1 MNLNFNL
8 NELTLDNLGQWP
20 KSIKI
25 SVVFLLSILLV
36 GLLYWLIAKENF
48 EQYDVLLTQETT
60 LKSDFEMKQH
70 QASNLQ
76 AYRNQIKD
84 MTERFGNMLKQLPTQ
99 NEMPGLLED
108 ISKTGI
114 ASGLVFEL
122 FAPLPEV
129 LHDFYIELPIKTVMV
144 GNYHQFAI
152 FLSRVAQMN
161 RIVTLHDFTIERWV
175 FDNGKPKDTLDNQ
188 TTSGDQLKMEMTIKI
203 YRYRTQ
209 K

>member
-1 MNLNFNL
+1 
-8 NELTLDNLGQWP
+8 
-20 KSIKI
+20 
-25 SVVFLLSILLV
+25 
-36 GLLYWLIAKENF
+36 
-48 EQYDVLLTQETT
+48 
-60 LKSDFEMKQH
+60 
-70 QASNLQ
+70 
-76 AYRNQIKD
+76 

-152 FLSRVAQMN
+152 FLSRVAQMS
-161 RIVTLHDFTIERWV
+161 RIVTLHDFTIERWAS
-175 FDNGKPKDTLDNQ
+175 DNGKPKDTLDHQ
-188 TTSGDQLKMEMTIKI
+188 DTSGDQLRMEMTIKI